1 MQNNKNN
8 INSYR
13 DLLVWQKSL
22 DLSIKIY
29 TLTSKF
35 SEDERYGLISQMRRA
50 AVSIPSNIAEGRC
63 RGTKKDFVQ
72 FLRIALGSCA
82 ELTTQLEIC
91 GRLSIIKE
99 QEFSAIFDQLQ
110 EIAKMLNGL
119 IGKLSSNTYHLT
131 PNT

>member
-1 MQNNKNN
+1 M
-8 INSYR
+8 
-13 DLLVWQKSL
+13 
-22 DLSIKIY
+22 
-29 TLTSKF
+29 
-35 SEDERYGLISQMRRA
+35 GLISQMRRA